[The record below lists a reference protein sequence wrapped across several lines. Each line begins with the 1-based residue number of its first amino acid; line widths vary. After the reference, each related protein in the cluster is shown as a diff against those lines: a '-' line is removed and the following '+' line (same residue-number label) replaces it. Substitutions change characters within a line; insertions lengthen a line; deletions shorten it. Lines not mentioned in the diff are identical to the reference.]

1 MSLQSSIDYGYPN
14 LIDPPWFGVWCP
26 LLDCFL
32 MVHYNYGQLQRL
44 QTLTMHKILTV
55 ILPLNTSLY
64 ENHII
69 DNTCASKW
77 TVVNPEF
84 INFTMILKE
93 KFLKSTVDIMPIEV
107 IDTTEVDRVQAWMLF
122 VWKWLTYIDTT
133 LVDLHH
139 EFGAYI
145 LGMAPDQKLLPI
157 YQILLIEQDPVL
169 AELQIQQVLDS
180 YV

>member
-1 MSLQSSIDYGYPN
+1 
-14 LIDPPWFGVWCP
+14 
-26 LLDCFL
+26 
-32 MVHYNYGQLQRL
+32 MVHYNLRQLQRL

-55 ILPLNTSLY
+55 ILPLDTNLY
-64 ENHII
+64 KNHII

-93 KFLKSTVDIMPIEV
+93 KFLKSTVDIMPVEV
-107 IDTTEVDRVQAWMLF
+107 IDSTEVDRIQSWILF
-122 VWKWLTYIDTT
+122 VWKWLTHIDKT
-133 LVDLHH
+133 LADPRH
-139 EFGAYI
+139 EFGEYI
-145 LGMAPDQKLLPI
+145 LGIAPDQKLLPI
-157 YQILLIEQDPVL
+157 YQILLLEQDPAS

>member
-1 MSLQSSIDYGYPN
+1 MSSQSPINYGYPN

-32 MVHYNYGQLQRL
+32 MVHHDRRQLQQL

-55 ILPLNTSLY
+55 IVPLDSSLY
-64 ENHII
+64 KNQII
-69 DNTCASKW
+69 DNTCATNW
-77 TVVNPEF
+77 TVTNPEF
-84 INFTMILKE
+84 INFTLVLKE
-93 KFLKSTVDIMPIEV
+93 KFMNYMVDIIPVEV
-107 IDTTEVDRVQAWMLF
+107 ADPCEVDRVQSWVLF
-122 VWKWLTYIDTT
+122 VWKWLTYINTQLADP
-133 LVDLHH
+133 HH

-145 LGMAPDQKLLPI
+145 LGILPNQKLLPI
-157 YQILLIEQDPVL
+157 YQILLLEQDPAA